1 MVAIRNHVLE
11 EPSMTTTTTGGM
23 TRAAASGRVDTIGWG
38 LLFVAIGA
46 VSLVPAM
53 PDGAWLIAAG
63 IVMLAASAVHAWMGL
78 HAYGTT
84 IVVGVVALSA
94 GIFTVAGLTTEV
106 GPLVLI
112 VLGLALV
119 FAALHRSPRSDV
131 AQLASTS

>member
-1 MVAIRNHVLE
+1 
-11 EPSMTTTTTGGM
+11 MTTTANEAT
-23 TRAAASGRVDTIGWG
+23 TRAAISDRVDTIGWG

-46 VSLVPAM
+46 VSLMPAM

-63 IVMLAASAVHAWMGL
+63 IVLLGASAVRAWMGL
-78 HAYGTT
+78 GAYGTT

-119 FAALHRSPRSDV
+119 VGALYRSQRSDV
-131 AQLASTS
+131 APLASTN

>member
-1 MVAIRNHVLE
+1 
-11 EPSMTTTTTGGM
+11 MTTTANDDT
-23 TRAAASGRVDTIGWG
+23 TRAAISDRADTIGWG

-46 VSLVPAM
+46 VSLMPAM

-63 IVMLAASAVHAWMGL
+63 IVLLGASAVRAGMGL
-78 HAYGTT
+78 GAYGTT

-119 FAALHRSPRSDV
+119 VGALYRSQRSHV
-131 AQLASTS
+131 APLASTN

>member
-1 MVAIRNHVLE
+1 
-11 EPSMTTTTTGGM
+11 MTTTTNEAT
-23 TRAAASGRVDTIGWG
+23 TRAAISDRVDTIGWG
-38 LLFVAIGA
+38 LLFMAIGA
-46 VSLVPAM
+46 VSLMPAM

-63 IVMLAASAVHAWMGL
+63 IVLLGASAVRAWMGL
-78 HAYGTT
+78 GAYGTT

-119 FAALHRSPRSDV
+119 VGALYRSQRSDV
-131 AQLASTS
+131 APLASTN

>member
-1 MVAIRNHVLE
+1 
-11 EPSMTTTTTGGM
+11 MTTTTNEAT
-23 TRAAASGRVDTIGWG
+23 TRAAISDRVDTIGWG

-46 VSLVPAM
+46 VSLMPAM

-63 IVMLAASAVHAWMGL
+63 IVLLGASAVRAWMGL
-78 HAYGTT
+78 GAYGTT

-119 FAALHRSPRSDV
+119 VGALYRSQRSDV
-131 AQLASTS
+131 APLASTN

>member
-1 MVAIRNHVLE
+1 
-11 EPSMTTTTTGGM
+11 MTTTANEDT
-23 TRAAASGRVDTIGWG
+23 TRAAISDRVDTIGWG

-46 VSLVPAM
+46 VSLMPAM

-63 IVMLAASAVHAWMGL
+63 IVLLGASAVRAWMGL
-78 HAYGTT
+78 GAYGTT

-94 GIFTVAGLTTEV
+94 GIFTIAGLTTEV

-119 FAALHRSPRSDV
+119 VGTLYRSQRSDV
-131 AQLASTS
+131 APLSFH

>member
-1 MVAIRNHVLE
+1 
-11 EPSMTTTTTGGM
+11 MTTTANEAT
-23 TRAAASGRVDTIGWG
+23 TRAAISDRVDTIGWG

-46 VSLVPAM
+46 VSLMPAM

-63 IVMLAASAVHAWMGL
+63 IVLLGASAVRAWMGL
-78 HAYGTT
+78 GAYGTT

-106 GPLVLI
+106 GPLILI

-119 FAALHRSPRSDV
+119 VGALYRSQRSDV
-131 AQLASTS
+131 APLASTN

>member
-1 MVAIRNHVLE
+1 
-11 EPSMTTTTTGGM
+11 MTATANDDT
-23 TRAAASGRVDTIGWG
+23 TRAAISDRVDTIGWG

-46 VSLVPAM
+46 VSLMPAM

-63 IVMLAASAVHAWMGL
+63 IVLLGASAVRAWMGL
-78 HAYGTT
+78 GAYGTT

-94 GIFTVAGLTTEV
+94 GIFTVAGLTTQV

-119 FAALHRSPRSDV
+119 VGALYRSPRSHV
-131 AQLASTS
+131 APLASTN

>member
-1 MVAIRNHVLE
+1 
-11 EPSMTTTTTGGM
+11 MTTNNTTEDT
-23 TRAAASGRVDTIGWG
+23 TRAAVSDRVDTIGWG

-46 VSLVPAM
+46 VSLMPAM

-63 IVMLAASAVHAWMGL
+63 IVMLGASAVRASMRL
-78 HAYGTT
+78 RAYGST

-94 GIFTVAGLTTEV
+94 GIFTAAGLTTVV

-119 FAALHRSPRSDV
+119 VGALYRAQHNDV
-131 AQLASTS
+131 APLASTH